1 MTTQS
6 DDADESPRVP
16 IVCPACETTARI
28 PLSDVADRL
37 ENHNERLHDGEAVAK
52 VDPDVADRV
61 ADLVASDLGL
71 LD

>member
-1 MTTQS
+1 MTTRN
-6 DDADESPRVP
+6 DDDESPRVP

-37 ENHNERLHDGEAVAK
+37 ENHNERLHDGETVAK

-61 ADLVASDLGL
+61 ADLAASDMGL
-71 LD
+71 LE